1 MVTALLVLTALTGCT
16 TTSVTEEQS
25 TLKETLLSMIPVLP
39 EVPALPQ
46 LTWTYQDGLYC
57 LDEQNVDRLLDY
69 GENTLP
75 LFRWELDQYRRKLDS
90 ILQAL

>member
-1 MVTALLVLTALTGCT
+1 MVTALLVLTVLTGCT
-16 TTSVTEEQS
+16 TTSVTKEQN
-25 TLKETLLSMIPVLP
+25 TFKETLLSMIPVLP

-75 LFRWELDQYRRKLDS
+75 RFRWELDQYRRKLDS
-90 ILQAL
+90 VLQAI

>member
-1 MVTALLVLTALTGCT
+1 MVTALLVLTVLTGCT
-16 TTSVTEEQS
+16 TTSVTKEQN
-25 TLKETLLSMIPVLP
+25 TFKETLLSMIPALP

-57 LDEQNVDRLLDY
+57 LDEQNVDKLLDY

-75 LFRWELDQYRRKLDS
+75 RFRWELDQYRRKLDS
-90 ILQAL
+90 VLQAI

>member
-16 TTSVTEEQS
+16 TTSVIEEQD
-25 TLKETLLSMIPVLP
+25 TFKETLLSMIPVLP

-57 LDEQNVDRLLDY
+57 LDEQNVDKLLDY

-75 LFRWELDQYRRKLDS
+75 RFRWELDQYRRKLDS
-90 ILQAL
+90 VLQAI